1 MTWLKSCSLIH
12 IFTFHV
18 NNNML
23 NWTQKE
29 TNVFQPAMYQFFGK
43 SSKCLSGYLLCAH
56 RSYKKKNV

>member
-1 MTWLKSCSLIH
+1 MTWLKSCSLID

-29 TNVFQPAMYQFFGK
+29 TDVFQPANYVSIFWQIF
-43 SSKCLSGYLLCAH
+43 
-56 RSYKKKNV
+56 